1 MQNTTT
7 AYKNSVESSS
17 RLWRVKL
24 EVGTTV
30 IEEGIKTINY
40 KGRSNVGSDY
50 TLGSTAAAFFDAT
63 ISKPPI
69 TLEGEKITL
78 YFGLDLGSDIEW
90 IKQGVFTAEK
100 PTTNEGMTKITAY
113 DNMRKMDK
121 AYVSMLPNSTNTVAV
136 LNEIAT
142 ITGVKIAT
150 TGLSSISIH
159 KPVGYTFREV
169 LGYIAQLYA
178 AFAVSDRE
186 GNIAIRMYSNP
197 GETIDSDRYFENFDH
212 NDIAYT
218 TQRIVCNVGKDA
230 EGKEVVYTVGSG
242 ERQMVLTNELMT
254 HSYLQ
259 NIHTKLKDFK
269 FMPGTLKFFGDNR
282 LDLWDIVTVYG
293 TDGKAYSVPLM
304 EITHVFEGGLTT
316 SIEAFGTSEVESN
329 YNFNPP
335 VSRVVE
341 KHIENIVNASAN
353 GKNSVYHGPD
363 EPAITTRNVEG
374 DIWFRQNGDEIE
386 IWILKKNEDGVL
398 EWVEELS
405 TRISDELQEEINKVT
420 EAAEDARKAAD
431 EAWEAAEDAIKV
443 GEEARAAGEDALEA
457 AGDAKKEAEEAKKA
471 SEEAWEAAGD
481 ALKAGEEAKVAGEE
495 ALAVAEEVKREA
507 EEAKQAGEDAKVA
520 GKDALAAAEEAKKEA
535 EEAKQVGEDA
545 KAAGEEAKAV
555 GEEAREVGEE
565 AKALAEEAKS
575 DSVKAINNAGSAVAK
590 ANEIA
595 NSLVDTNATVTQ
607 IGNQANTAQIN
618 AQNAMTEA
626 QRALQEFS
634 TLAIG
639 GRNYLLDTANPRVAI
654 GNGATNQGA
663 GLYQFSFGQL
673 YNIPT
678 SIGEKW
684 ILNFEYELAG
694 SEFSGSFTVQFNN
707 APWTRVGPRLQI
719 ADAGK
724 YEAQYSVEVTEQW
737 LEATAITRG
746 IMLRLDNVPSTVSMT
761 VTKMKWEKGNKTTDW
776 TVAPE
781 DLEQTITALTLDVEK
796 NSERLAVTAT
806 KTEVNAIQGTLDT
819 TKTLAEQTAGAITAL
834 ATKTEVNTLTGKVT
848 AVESGLAIEAGK
860 LTALSTKADSQGVQL
875 NNLQSDYAGLSS
887 TVSKIA
893 TDLSATSMQFTNLS
907 QTVSAISA
915 TAQAAQN
922 GVTSLNTRI
931 QTAESSISTVSSKI
945 DNLAIGGRNYL
956 LDTAT
961 SKAVTGNGATNQ
973 AGTLYPFSFGQLRNI
988 PTTVGEKWTL
998 SFEYELTGRNFS
1010 GQFTVQFNNVPWTRV
1025 GPIVQITKAGKFEAK
1040 HTVEAQGQWLETT
1053 ATASRPMLRL
1063 DNVPST
1069 VSITVTKMKWEKGD
1083 KATDWTVAQEE
1094 LAAQS
1099 QISQLA
1105 TDINLRVEKNSII
1118 NQINVS
1124 GESIL
1129 IAGNKVHITGQT
1141 TIANAIIKTA
1151 HIVDANITN
1160 AKIADLA
1167 VSTAKIANLAVSSA
1181 KIANLAVGTAQIAAL
1196 AVTEAKIGSLAVTN
1210 AKIGNAAITSAK
1222 IANLAVG
1229 TAQIGDGVITNA
1241 KIGSLA
1247 VTNAKIADLAVNTA
1261 KIANLA
1267 ITSAKIANL
1276 AVGTAQIGD
1285 GVITNVKIGNAAVT
1299 EAKIGSLAVTNAKI
1313 GDLAVNTAKIANLAI
1328 TSAKIANLA
1337 VGTAQIGD
1345 GVITNAKIGNLAV
1358 TSAKIGDLAVTAAK
1372 IGNAAIIT
1380 AKIADAA
1387 ITNAKIATLDAA
1399 KITTGTMLANRISGG
1414 TLILGGSGNG
1424 NGVLRINN
1432 ASGSEIGRWDNTGL
1446 TATRGSFSGSLNAA
1460 SGTFN
1465 GTITNVSGADTIA
1478 IRNGRI
1484 FISRNSVETGQL
1496 GAATWNN
1503 STARGLLMHSEAQ
1516 YVSMGVGSSAA
1527 NTLTQYYII
1536 NNGLN
1541 PSGNNERHVFTGTAR
1556 FRNDI
1561 YLGSHNVRIQ
1571 DGFYTSGGRFLGVE
1585 GGGLRVNGS
1594 LEVLGAKHRVVNAF
1608 GGQVSMNAVE
1618 SASAFFQDYGNGVVG
1633 EDGECFIFLDPTFK
1647 ETIDTK
1653 HDYYIQLTQTSSKKT
1668 EYVKKE
1674 AEYFIVYGDVGAR
1687 FDWVISAKQ
1696 KGYEMDRMEDASVP
1710 KRQDFSDIPII
1721 NQGNTEKL
1729 ANEYLEQYVKE
1740 NE

>member
-7 AYKNSVESSS
+7 AYRNSVGSSS

-78 YFGLDLGSDIEW
+78 YFGLDLGSNIEW

-113 DNMRKMDK
+113 DNMRKLDK
-121 AYVSMLPNSTNTVAV
+121 AYVSMLPNNTSTVAV

-142 ITGVKIAT
+142 ITGVEIVT
-150 TGLSSISIH
+150 TGLNSISIN
-159 KPVGYTFREV
+159 KPIGYTFREI
-169 LGYIAQLYA
+169 LGSIAQLYA
-178 AFAVSDRE
+178 GFAVCSRS
-186 GNIAIRMYSNP
+186 GNIVIRMYTDF
-197 GETIDSDRYFENFDH
+197 GETIDSDRYFENFNR

-218 TQRIVCNVGKDA
+218 TQRIICNAGKDA
-230 EGKEVVYTVGSG
+230 EGKDVIYTVGSG

-254 HSYLQ
+254 QSYLN

-282 LDLWDIVTVYG
+282 LDLWDIVTVY
-293 TDGKAYSVPLM
+293 DIEGKTYKVPLM
-304 EITHVFEGGLTT
+304 EIAHTFDGGLTT

-353 GKNSVYHGPD
+353 GKNSIYHGPD
-363 EPAITTRNVEG
+363 KPAITTRSVEG
-374 DIWFRQNGDEIE
+374 DTWFRQNGDEVE
-386 IWILKKNEDGVL
+386 IWVLKKNEDGVL
-398 EWVEELS
+398 EWAEELS
-405 TRISDELQEEINKVT
+405 IRISDELQEEINKVT

-431 EAWEAAEDAIKV
+431 EAWIAAEDALKV
-443 GEEARAAGEDALEA
+443 GREAEVAGKDALAVAE
-457 AGDAKKEAEEAKKA
+457 DAKKEAEEAKQAGEGAKA
-471 SEEAWEAAGD
+471 AGEAALAAAED
-481 ALKAGEEAKVAGEE
+481 AKK
-495 ALAVAEEVKREA
+495 EA
-507 EEAKQAGEDAKVA
+507 EEAKQAGE
-520 GKDALAAAEEAKKEA
+520 G
-535 EEAKQVGEDA
+535 A
-545 KAAGEEAKAV
+545 KAAGEEAKAA
-555 GEEAREVGEE
+555 GEDAKEVGEE
-565 AKALAEEAKS
+565 AKALAEEAKN
-575 DSVKAINNAGSAVAK
+575 DSTKAKNDASSAVAK
-590 ANEIA
+590 ASEIA
-595 NSLVDTNATVTQ
+595 NSLVDTNATVAQ
-607 IGNQANTAQIN
+607 IGNQVNTAQIN
-618 AQNAMTEA
+618 AQNAITEA
-626 QRALQEFS
+626 QRALQEFGALS
-634 TLAIG
+634 IG
-639 GRNYLLDTANPRVAI
+639 GRNYLLDTATPRTI
-654 GNGATNQGA
+654 MGNGATNQA
-663 GLYQFSFGQL
+663 LALYPFSFGQL
-673 YNIPT
+673 QNIPT
-678 SIGEKW
+678 LIGEKW
-684 ILNFEYELAG
+684 TLRFEYEITG
-694 SEFSGSFTVQFNN
+694 SDFSGQFTVQFNN
-707 APWTRVGPRLQI
+707 TPWALGSPRLQI
-719 ADAGK
+719 TKAGK
-724 YEAQYSVEVTEQW
+724 FEIKHTVEASGQW
-737 LEATAITRG
+737 LETTATASRL
-746 IMLRLDNVPSTVSMT
+746 MLRLDDVPPTVSLAI
-761 VTKMKWEKGNKTTDW
+761 TKMKWEKGSKSTDW
-776 TVAPE
+776 TIAPE
-781 DLEQTITALTLDVEK
+781 DLEQTITTFALDVKKTE
-796 NSERLAVTAT
+796 ERLAITAT
-806 KTEVNAIQGTLDT
+806 KSEVNALQGTLNT

-848 AVESGLAIEAGK
+848 AVESGLVIEAGK
-860 LTALSTKADSQGVQL
+860 ITALSTKTDSQGVQI
-875 NNLQSDYAGLSS
+875 NSLQSDYTGLSS

-922 GVTSLNTRI
+922 GVMSLSTRV

-945 DNLAIGGRNYL
+945 DDLAIGGRNYL

-961 SKAVTGNGATNQ
+961 PKAVTGNGATNQ

-988 PTTVGEKWTL
+988 PASIGEKWTL
-998 SFEYELTGRNFS
+998 SYEYELTGRNFS
-1010 GQFTVQFNNVPWTRV
+1010 GQFTVQFNNTPWAL
-1025 GPIVQITKAGKFEAK
+1025 GSPIVQITKAGKFEAK

-1083 KATDWTVAQEE
+1083 KTTDWTVAPEE

-1099 QISQLA
+1099 QVTQLA

-1129 IAGNKVHITGQT
+1129 IAGNKIHITGQT
-1141 TIANAIIKTA
+1141 TIANAIIRTA

-1167 VSTAKIANLAVSSA
+1167 VNTAKIANLAVSSA

-1229 TAQIGDGVITNA
+1229 TAQIADGVITNA
-1241 KIGSLA
+1241 KIGNLA
-1247 VTNAKIADLAVNTA
+1247 VT
-1261 KIANLA
+1261 
-1267 ITSAKIANL
+1267 
-1276 AVGTAQIGD
+1276 
-1285 GVITNVKIGNAAVT
+1285 
-1299 EAKIGSLAVTNAKI
+1299 EAKI

-1358 TSAKIGDLAVTAAK
+1358 TEAKIGSLAVTAAK

-1414 TLILGGSGNG
+1414 TLTLGGNGNG

-1432 ASGSEIGRWDNTGL
+1432 ASGVQIGRWDNTGL
-1446 TATRGSFSGSLNAA
+1446 TATQGTFGGRVQCEGSYGLVRIDETGYVLGSFSGVTSGYISFNSTFTAVNNARGMRLASLTGVVVYTPRFGVGAYA
-1460 SGTFN
+1460 DIGQYGTYTEGRSGSLQVITNIQDVGNGRLSWTWRTITFN
-1465 GTITNVSGADTIA
+1465 
-1478 IRNGRI
+1478 
-1484 FISRNSVETGQL
+1484 
-1496 GAATWNN
+1496 
-1503 STARGLLMHSEAQ
+1503 RGLM
-1516 YVSMGVGSSAA
+1516 V
-1527 NTLTQYYII
+1527 
-1536 NNGLN
+1536 
-1541 PSGNNERHVFTGTAR
+1541 
-1556 FRNDI
+1556 
-1561 YLGSHNVRIQ
+1561 
-1571 DGFYTSGGRFLGVE
+1571 TSL
-1585 GGGLRVNGS
+1585 
-1594 LEVLGAKHRVVNAF
+1594 
-1608 GGQVSMNAVE
+1608 
-1618 SASAFFQDYGNGVVG
+1618 
-1633 EDGECFIFLDPTFK
+1633 
-1647 ETIDTK
+1647 
-1653 HDYYIQLTQTSSKKT
+1653 
-1668 EYVKKE
+1668 
-1674 AEYFIVYGDVGAR
+1674 
-1687 FDWVISAKQ
+1687 
-1696 KGYEMDRMEDASVP
+1696 
-1710 KRQDFSDIPII
+1710 
-1721 NQGNTEKL
+1721 
-1729 ANEYLEQYVKE
+1729 
-1740 NE
+1740 